1 MTVAAFLAMLPILL
15 VAATLQGEAYGEEA
29 QPAVRRHLVEEQWIL
44 RVPVRPQR
52 PLPRL
57 DWVEGKKFKCVP
69 AGAIRGA
76 MLSGPDQVDFLM
88 PQRQRVRASF
98 NSGCPALDFYGGF
111 YLKTDD
117 ERVCARRD
125 SIHSRMGGSC
135 RIERFRRLV
144 PKVRD

>member
-1 MTVAAFLAMLPILL
+1 MTMAAFLALLPILL
-15 VAATLQGEAYGEEA
+15 GVAVSQGEPAGDEP
-29 QPAVRRHLVEEQWIL
+29 QPSVRRHLVEEQWIL
-44 RVPVRPQR
+44 RIPVRPQR
-52 PLPRL
+52 ALPRL
-57 DWVEGKKFKCVP
+57 DWDEGKKFKCVP

-76 MLSGPDQVDFLM
+76 LLSGPDQVDFLL

-98 NSGCPALDFYGGF
+98 DAGCPALDFYGDF

-135 RIERFRRLV
+135 RIERFQRLV
-144 PKVRD
+144 PKLRD

>member
-1 MTVAAFLAMLPILL
+1 MTVVAFLSLLPMLLGG
-15 VAATLQGEAYGEEA
+15 AALQREPAGEDA
-29 QPAVRRHLVEEQWIL
+29 QPSVRRHLVEEQWIL

-52 PLPRL
+52 ALPRL

-69 AGAIRGA
+69 ADAIRGA
-76 MLSGPDQVDFLM
+76 MLSGPDQVDFLL

-98 NSGCPALDFYGGF
+98 DAGCPALDFYGDF

-117 ERVCARRD
+117 KKVCARRD

-144 PKVRD
+144 PKLRD